1 MHEEH
6 DLCVS
11 CTGCR
16 CSYYVPKLG
25 ILGLQET
32 VRNVELPLKCS
43 KLTHAEFTQA
53 AHGAHDCHIGLTMSG
68 IVQFCRM
75 VCNKMDPEDE

>member
-6 DLCVS
+6 GLCVS

-16 CSYYVPKLG
+16 CCYYVPKLG

-32 VRNVELPLKCS
+32 VRNVEFPLKCS
-43 KLTHAEFTQA
+43 EFIHAEFKSTIYRQY
-53 AHGAHDCHIGLTMSG
+53 
-68 IVQFCRM
+68 M
-75 VCNKMDPEDE
+75 VRTIAM